1 MGSVTDRVVNVR
13 FTEPFEI
20 FPVRKDL
27 LTCRV
32 VLLRY
37 LPNRRIR
44 GMCVFRVSRS
54 QILAALMLPII
65 LCVLALLLVLA
76 LVLQGRPFLYTS
88 ERMRDADTTFRFYK
102 IRTMTPVE
110 GAAEMVLGG
119 HQQGRVTG
127 FGRVLR
133 RTRLDEL
140 PQIFNVLKGDIGFIG
155 PRPPL
160 RRHVDACP
168 SAYGEVLRA
177 MRPGITGLSTVLV
190 HRREERLLSKCQS
203 EFETEVVYLAHCL
216 PLKLRID
223 MLYAQ
228 RRSVSLD
235 LLILW
240 RTALRLLSWDRGAQS
255 VAVPGRDVQRSVAQS
270 VDLARAA

>member
-1 MGSVTDRVVNVR
+1 
-13 FTEPFEI
+13 
-20 FPVRKDL
+20 
-27 LTCRV
+27 
-32 VLLRY
+32 
-37 LPNRRIR
+37 
-44 GMCVFRVSRS
+44 MCVFKVSRS

-65 LCVLALLLVLA
+65 LSVLACLFVLA

-88 ERMRDADTTFRFYK
+88 ERMRDADTTFRLYK

-119 HQQGRVTG
+119 HQQARITG

-160 RRHVDACP
+160 RRHVDASP

-177 MRPGITGLSTVLV
+177 LRPGITGLSTVLV

-228 RRSVSLD
+228 RRSVRLD

-255 VAVPGRDVQRSVAQS
+255 VAAPGRDMQRPIAQS

>member
-1 MGSVTDRVVNVR
+1 
-13 FTEPFEI
+13 
-20 FPVRKDL
+20 
-27 LTCRV
+27 
-32 VLLRY
+32 
-37 LPNRRIR
+37 
-44 GMCVFRVSRS
+44 MCVFRVSRS